1 MTHRHIA
8 TLLLPCLL
16 LAACGGSDDKQAEN
30 TAQQSSS
37 ASSESASKKLPIT
50 ADTPQPA
57 NAPAL
62 GTAVGD
68 IVGAKKSDDTK
79 KNTVAGYDD
88 VDWNDLLPEG
98 YKPEQIMEK
107 YQAEIQA
114 TAEGSPEE
122 RVLYKKVMAEFNN
135 AGVNDSLNGRKVRI
149 PGFVAPLDT
158 NGDMVGDFLL
168 VPYYGSCIHSPP
180 PPAHQTVMV
189 NPAKD
194 KSVSLN
200 DIYRPVWVVGEIEV
214 DEIDT
219 DLAKA
224 GYQIKNARVE
234 PYVQPAH

>member
-1 MTHRHIA
+1 MTHRYIA
-8 TLLLPCLL
+8 SLLLPCLL
-16 LAACGGSDDKQAEN
+16 LAACGGSDDKASGDAAQAN
-30 TAQQSSS
+30 QTAEV
-37 ASSESASKKLPIT
+37 SEKKKLPIT
-50 ADTPQPA
+50 ADTPQPDY
-57 NAPAL
+57 APEL

-68 IVGAKKSDDTK
+68 IVDAKKNADEKSGSVD
-79 KNTVAGYDD
+79 GYDD
-88 VDWNDLLPEG
+88 VGWNDLLPEG
-98 YKPEQIMEK
+98 YQPEQIMAK

-135 AGVNDSLNGRKVRI
+135 AGVNESLNGKQVRI

-189 NPAKD
+189 NPGKD

-200 DIYRPVWVVGEIEV
+200 DIYRPVWVIGEIEV
-214 DEIDT
+214 DQIET
-219 DLAKA
+219 DLATA
-224 GYQIKNARVE
+224 GYQIKNAKVV